1 VLGIR
6 LYQRYAFGLEGYV
19 NTRRK
24 KRMKKSSFVLVI
36 GLFLLSFC
44 VFAQEEEAPMEEAP
58 VEPTTAVAA
67 PNLGL
72 IKGKVTDTQTPRPN
86 NLADASITVKSGLI
100 DEPVVASTDA
110 AGNYE
115 VSSLPPG
122 EYVVTVEKPGYDES
136 SDYVTVTP
144 GGEAFHDVRLYKT
157 DTLITYFWKTG
168 PIRWP
173 LLLCSVLGLT
183 YIIERLV
190 SLFKLRPRIKV
201 EQLVSRI
208 TDALRNDNI
217 MEAVSICEEA
227 GGPLANV
234 VKAGLLRYS
243 QGMIEERPV
252 SKEDISEAIDEAS
265 LLEIPQLERN
275 LVVLSTIYQ
284 VSPLFGLLGTVSG
297 MVKAF
302 TAIALKGTGD
312 PQLLAGGI
320 SEALLTTVIGLSIA
334 IPVMIAYQ
342 YLVSRVDRHVL
353 EIQQVSTEIVNAL
366 VVTGGPSQ
374 SGE

>member
-1 VLGIR
+1 
-6 LYQRYAFGLEGYV
+6 
-19 NTRRK
+19 
-24 KRMKKSSFVLVI
+24 MKKSSFVLVI
-36 GLFLLSFC
+36 GLFLLAAY
-44 VFAQEEEAPMEEAP
+44 VFAQEEVPSEAPGALSEEP
-58 VEPTTAVAA
+58 AVAPTGAVTA

-86 NLADASITVKSGLI
+86 NLADAAVTVQSGLI
-100 DEPVVASTDA
+100 DEPRVTTTDA

-115 VSSLPPG
+115 ISDLPPG
-122 EYVVTVEKPGYDES
+122 EYVVAVDKPGFDES

-173 LLLCSVLGLT
+173 LLICSVLGLT

-190 SLFKLRPRIKV
+190 SLFKMRPRIKV

-208 TDALRNDNI
+208 TEALRNDNI

-243 QGMIEERPV
+243 QGMIEEQAI
-252 SKEDISEAIDEAS
+252 SKQDISEAIDEAS
-265 LLEIPQLERN
+265 MLEIPQLERN

-320 SEALLTTVIGLSIA
+320 SEALLTTVIGLTIA

-342 YLVSRVDRHVL
+342 YLVSRVDRSIL

-366 VVTGGPSQ
+366 VVGTPSAS

>member
-1 VLGIR
+1 
-6 LYQRYAFGLEGYV
+6 
-19 NTRRK
+19 
-24 KRMKKSSFVLVI
+24 MKKAGIVLVI
-36 GLFLLSFC
+36 GLFLLAC
-44 VFAQEEEAPMEEAP
+44 VYTFAQDEPAMDISEVTAP
-58 VEPTTAVAA
+58 T
-67 PNLGL
+67 NGL

-86 NLADASITVKSGLI
+86 NLDGATVTVESELLLGT
-100 DEPVVASTDA
+100 EARVETTDQ

-115 VSSLPPG
+115 VPNLPPG
-122 EYVVTVEKPGYDES
+122 EYVVTSSKSGYDDS
-136 SDYVTVTP
+136 TDYVTVTQ
-144 GGEAFHDVRLYKT
+144 GGEAFHDVRLFKT
-157 DTLITYFWKTG
+157 DTLITYFQKTG

-173 LLLCSVLGLT
+173 LLICSILGVT
-183 YIIERLV
+183 YIIERVV

-208 TDALRNDNI
+208 TEALRNDNI

-243 QGMIEERPV
+243 QGMIEETAV
-252 SKEDISEAIDEAS
+252 TKEDVSEAIDEATI
-265 LLEIPQLERN
+265 LEVPQLERN

-284 VSPLFGLLGTVSG
+284 VSPLFGLLGTVTG
-297 MVKAF
+297 MVRAF

-320 SEALLTTVIGLSIA
+320 SEALLTTVIGLTIA

-342 YLVSRVDRHVL
+342 YLVSRVDRHIL
-353 EIQQVSTEIVNAL
+353 EIQQVSTEIVNTL
-366 VVTGGPSQ
+366 VVSPRQ
-374 SGE
+374 S

>member
-1 VLGIR
+1 
-6 LYQRYAFGLEGYV
+6 
-19 NTRRK
+19 
-24 KRMKKSSFVLVI
+24 MKKAVFVLVI
-36 GLFLLSFC
+36 GLFLLAC
-44 VFAQEEEAPMEEAP
+44 GYVFAQETPAGEITAPDK
-58 VEPTTAVAA
+58 
-67 PNLGL
+67 GL

-86 NLADASITVKSGLI
+86 NLADATVTVESEMLLDEAKST
-100 DEPVVASTDA
+100 STDS

-115 VSSLPPG
+115 IPNLPTG
-122 EYVVTVEKPGYDES
+122 EYVVTVAKPGYDDTT
-136 SDYVTVTP
+136 DYVTVTA

-157 DTLITYFWKTG
+157 DTLISYFQKTG

-173 LLLCSVLGLT
+173 LLICSILGVT

-208 TDALRNDNI
+208 TEALRNDNI

-243 QGMIEERPV
+243 QGMIEEKAV
-252 SKEDISEAIDEAS
+252 TKEDVSEAVEEAS
-265 LLEIPQLERN
+265 ILEIPQLERN

-297 MVKAF
+297 MVRAF

-320 SEALLTTVIGLSIA
+320 SEALLTTVIGLTIA

-342 YLVSRVDRHVL
+342 YLVSKVDRHVL
-353 EIQQVSTEIVNAL
+353 EIQQVSTEIVNTL
-366 VVTGGPSQ
+366 VVSPRHPS
-374 SGE
+374 SS

>member
-1 VLGIR
+1 
-6 LYQRYAFGLEGYV
+6 
-19 NTRRK
+19 
-24 KRMKKSSFVLVI
+24 MKKAVFVLVI
-36 GLFLLSFC
+36 GLFLLAC
-44 VFAQEEEAPMEEAP
+44 GYVFAQETPAGEITAPDK
-58 VEPTTAVAA
+58 
-67 PNLGL
+67 GL

-86 NLADASITVKSGLI
+86 NLADATVTVESEMLLDEAKST
-100 DEPVVASTDA
+100 STDS

-115 VSSLPPG
+115 IPNLPTG
-122 EYVVTVEKPGYDES
+122 EYVVTVAKPGYDDTT
-136 SDYVTVTP
+136 DYVTVTA

-157 DTLITYFWKTG
+157 DTLISYFQKTG

-173 LLLCSVLGLT
+173 LLICSILGVT

-208 TDALRNDNI
+208 TEALRNDNI

-243 QGMIEERPV
+243 QGMIEEKAV
-252 SKEDISEAIDEAS
+252 TKEDVSEAIEEAS
-265 LLEIPQLERN
+265 ILEIPQLERN

-297 MVKAF
+297 MVRAF

-320 SEALLTTVIGLSIA
+320 SEALLTTVIGLTIA

-342 YLVSRVDRHVL
+342 YLLSKVDRHVL
-353 EIQQVSTEIVNAL
+353 EIQQVSTEIVNTL
-366 VVTGGPSQ
+366 VVSPRHPS
-374 SGE
+374 SS

>member
-1 VLGIR
+1 
-6 LYQRYAFGLEGYV
+6 
-19 NTRRK
+19 
-24 KRMKKSSFVLVI
+24 M
-36 GLFLLSFC
+36 
-44 VFAQEEEAPMEEAP
+44 
-58 VEPTTAVAA
+58 
-67 PNLGL
+67 
-72 IKGKVTDTQTPRPN
+72 
-86 NLADASITVKSGLI
+86 
-100 DEPVVASTDA
+100 
-110 AGNYE
+110 
-115 VSSLPPG
+115 
-122 EYVVTVEKPGYDES
+122 
-136 SDYVTVTP
+136 
-144 GGEAFHDVRLYKT
+144 
-157 DTLITYFWKTG
+157 
-168 PIRWP
+168 
-173 LLLCSVLGLT
+173 
-183 YIIERLV
+183 
-190 SLFKLRPRIKV
+190 RPRIKV

-208 TDALRNDNI
+208 TEALRNDNI

-243 QGMIEERPV
+243 QGMIEEQAI
-252 SKEDISEAIDEAS
+252 SKLDISEAIDEAS
-265 LLEIPQLERN
+265 MLEIPQLERN

-320 SEALLTTVIGLSIA
+320 SEALLTTVIGLTIA

-342 YLVSRVDRHVL
+342 YLVSRVDRSIL

-366 VVTGGPSQ
+366 VVGTPSAS